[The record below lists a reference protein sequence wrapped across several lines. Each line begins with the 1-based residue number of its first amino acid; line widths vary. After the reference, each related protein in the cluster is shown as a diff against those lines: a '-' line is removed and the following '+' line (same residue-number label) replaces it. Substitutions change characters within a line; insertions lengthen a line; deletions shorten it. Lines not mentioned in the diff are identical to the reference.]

1 MVSKVNEKYALIL
14 TPDEVY
20 TLQILLGFVASDS
33 ECYSVQKKLVDLTD
47 EEMDTY
53 DFDRVVFSVEGYG
66 YTNKIETG
74 EDESIVIRLV

>member
-14 TPDEVY
+14 TSDEIY

-33 ECYSVQKKLVDLTD
+33 ECYSVAGKLVDLVG

-53 DFDRVVFSVEGYG
+53 DFDRVSFSIEGCCYANKVEH
-66 YTNKIETG
+66 N
-74 EDESIVIRLV
+74 EDESVVIRLI